1 MGLDT
6 LTLIAAG
13 ILAYGLVSARIGQI
27 WLTAPMAFVAV
38 GVGTHLLGLLEWEL
52 SPHALN
58 LLAEIT
64 LVLVLFTD
72 ATRIDLRLLQREHN
86 VPLRLLL
93 IGIPLMVLFGT
104 GTAALLFPDLSPWQ
118 AAVLAAV
125 LTPTDAALAQP
136 VVSLNAV
143 PVRVRQTIN
152 VESGLNDGL
161 MLPIVLILTTLA
173 GAETASGSI
182 ASWIG
187 LLVGQLTLGPLV
199 GIAIGYGGGKL
210 VQRSTQAGWMNHAF
224 QDLSAVA
231 LSVLAF
237 AAATQIGGNGFLAAF
252 VAGLTLGNCA
262 RDVCPR
268 IFEFGEAEGQ
278 LLTLIV
284 FLVFGAVLLPE
295 SAGQINAT
303 MIVYAALSLVLLRPL
318 ATALSLI
325 GNGLRW
331 PTVLFLGWFGP
342 RGVASLLFA
351 ILVVEQSPMPGQGF
365 IMATVAVAVLMSVVL
380 HGVTA
385 HPFSRRYANWVDRTT
400 DEHVRA
406 ESREVGEMPIRISSF
421 FN

>member
-13 ILAYGLVSARIGQI
+13 ILAYGLVSARIGQT

-38 GVGTHLLGLLEWEL
+38 GVVTHLLGLVVWDT
-52 SPHALN
+52 SPHAVN

-93 IGIPLMVLFGT
+93 IGIPLMVLVGT
-104 GTAALLFPDLSPWQ
+104 GTAVLLFPDLSPWQ

-136 VVSLNAV
+136 VVNLKAI
-143 PVRVRQTIN
+143 PARIRQTIN

-173 GAETASGSI
+173 GAEGADGSL

-210 VQRSTQAGWMNHAF
+210 VQRSTRAGWMSHAF

-237 AAATQIGGNGFLAAF
+237 AVAMQVGGNGFIAAF

-262 RDVCPR
+262 RDVCTR

-284 FLVFGAVLLPE
+284 FLVFGAVLLPA
-295 SAGQINAT
+295 SAGRINAT
-303 MIVYAALSLVLLRPL
+303 MIVYAVLSLVLLRPL
-318 ATALSLI
+318 ASALSLL
-325 GNGLRW
+325 GHGLRW

-351 ILVVEQSPMPGQGF
+351 ILVVERSQMPGQAF
-365 IMATVAVAVLMSVVL
+365 VMATVAVAVLMSVVL
-380 HGVTA
+380 HGISA
-385 HPFSRRYANWVDRTT
+385 HPFSQRYGSWLQ
-400 DEHVRA
+400 RA
-406 ESREVGEMPIRISSF
+406 EASASPAETRSVEEMPTRTSSF
-421 FN
+421 SD

>member
-13 ILAYGLVSARIGQI
+13 ILAYGLVSARIGQT

-38 GVGTHLLGLLEWEL
+38 GVGTHLLGLVAWDT
-52 SPHALN
+52 SPHAVN

-104 GTAALLFPDLSPWQ
+104 GTAALLFPELSPWQ

-136 VVSLNAV
+136 VVNLNAI
-143 PVRVRQTIN
+143 PARIRQTIN

-173 GAETASGSI
+173 GADSANGSL

-187 LLVGQLTLGPLV
+187 LLVGQVTLGPLV

-237 AAATQIGGNGFLAAF
+237 AVATQVGGNGFIAAF
-252 VAGLTLGNCA
+252 VAGLTLGNFA
-262 RDVCPR
+262 RDVCTR

-303 MIVYAALSLVLLRPL
+303 MIIYAVLSLVLLRPL
-318 ATALSLI
+318 ASALSLL
-325 GNGLRW
+325 GHGLRW

-351 ILVVEQSPMPGQGF
+351 ILVVQESAMPGQSF
-365 IMATVAVAVLMSVVL
+365 IMAAVAVAVLMSVVL
-380 HGVTA
+380 HGISA
-385 HPFSRRYANWVDRTT
+385 HPLSRRYGSWLQ
-400 DEHVRA
+400 RA
-406 ESREVGEMPIRISSF
+406 EASAPQAETRSVEEMPTRTSSF
-421 FN
+421 SD

>member
-1 MGLDT
+1 VGLEA

-13 ILAYGLVSARIGQI
+13 ILAYGLVSARVGQA

-38 GVGTHLLGLLEWEL
+38 GLATHLMGLVHWDVR
-52 SPHALN
+52 PQALN

-72 ATRIDLRLLQREHN
+72 ATRIDLRLLQREHD

-93 IGIPLMVLFGT
+93 LGIPLMVLLGT
-104 GTAALLFPDLSPWQ
+104 GAAALLFPDLSLWQ

-136 VVSLNAV
+136 VVGSTAV

-161 MLPIVLILTTLA
+161 MLPIVLILTAVA
-173 GAETASGSI
+173 GAESAGGSLG
-182 ASWIG
+182 SWLG
-187 LLVGQLTLGPLV
+187 LVAGQVTLGPLV
-199 GIAIGYGGGKL
+199 GVAIGYGGGKL
-210 VQRSTQAGWMNHAF
+210 VQRSTHKGWMSHAF

-237 AAATQIGGNGFLAAF
+237 AVATQIGGNGFIAAF
-252 VAGLTLGNCA
+252 TAGLTLGNCA
-262 RDVCPR
+262 RDVCTR
-268 IFEFGEAEGQ
+268 IYEFGEAEGQ

-284 FLVFGAVLLPE
+284 FLVFGAVLLPA
-295 SAGQINAT
+295 SAGPINAT
-303 MIVYAALSLVLLRPL
+303 MMVYAALSLVVLRPL
-318 ATALSLI
+318 ACALSLL
-325 GNGLRW
+325 GHGLRW

-351 ILVVEQSPMPGQGF
+351 ILVVERSRMPGQAF

-385 HPFSRRYANWVDRTT
+385 HPLSRRFGAWIDRT
-400 DEHVRA
+400 EQPAALA
-406 ESREVGEMPIRISSF
+406 ESRTVGEMPTRVSARDD
-421 FN
+421 